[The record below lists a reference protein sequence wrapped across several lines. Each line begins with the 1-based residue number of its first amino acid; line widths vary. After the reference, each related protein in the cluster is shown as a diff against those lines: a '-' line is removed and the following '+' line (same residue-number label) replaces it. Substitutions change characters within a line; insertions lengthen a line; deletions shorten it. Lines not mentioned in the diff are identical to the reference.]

1 MWGRLFKIILPRTYT
16 MDLRCVVLFP
26 ICIKVLLI
34 ALISSDEWWLHLYWI
49 FTIDAFF
56 IDTP

>member
-1 MWGRLFKIILPRTYT
+1 MQYGLIFFGAHYNDK
-16 MDLRCVVLFP
+16 DLWCVLHSK

-34 ALISSDEWWLHLYWI
+34 ALISPDEWWLLLDWI